1 MENNNEFE
9 NDICCI
15 AYIFN
20 LIVKAIINSFNKS
33 TINSK
38 EL

>member
-1 MENNNEFE
+1 MENNNKFE
-9 NDICCI
+9 NNIRYI
-15 AYIFN
+15 AHIFN